1 MPMGQMKWVLR
12 TLKEY
17 TGISPSIIYVTNL
30 AIHVTT
36 GLSFQGLNTQLPTTN
51 NRHPRSKSQHPTLS
65 LISDHGNIFS

>member
-36 GLSFQGLNTQLPTTN
+36 GLSFQGLNTHSPQPTTN
-51 NRHPRSKSQHPTLS
+51 TQEASPNTQHS
-65 LISDHGNIFS
+65 H